1 MERFKKDPVLPLAEA
16 IIWLMLVLVAIAG
29 AAVLI
34 AAPAVVFFGSEL
46 GGDPVDVA
54 NATLTVR
61 IWIGILL
68 LGAAGLLYLAWRFF
82 RAMQA
87 IVRSVGYGDP
97 FVHDN
102 ADRLTQMAWLFLAI
116 TVLSVPLGWL
126 GAYIAQNL
134 GEEAIHAG
142 FSFDLSSLLL
152 ILVLFILAR
161 VFRRGA
167 EMRDDLEG
175 TV

>member
-1 MERFKKDPVLPLAEA
+1 MERFKKDPVLPLAEG

-46 GGDPVDVA
+46 GDTVDVA
-54 NATLTVR
+54 NVTLTLR
-61 IWIGILL
+61 IWTGVLL
-68 LGAAGLLYLAWRFF
+68 LGAAGLLYLGWRFF

-97 FVHDN
+97 FVHKN

-116 TVLSVPLGWL
+116 TVLSMPLGWL
-126 GAYIAQNL
+126 GAYIAQSL